1 MKVKIIKGI
10 YWGISVL
17 LLVFGIAV
25 KLNFQHSSFNF
36 LYCFSLAVVANPFI
50 MGVLLKKNLM
60 DETKYII
67 GLKMMLCILGTI
79 IAFVIAF
86 VIFYKT
92 GFIYKDKIEENFEA
106 FLKISMFVVYLIII
120 YLCASENKCINYIVF
135 GFFYCMFVVPS
146 FFSVDITDEYI
157 KLLNI
162 ISENS
167 MNRESYKIL
176 VEDYFVPIREAILT
190 YIIFDTVIE
199 CKKKSKIE
207 KKKDADRQ
215 DTVNTDYF
223 PV

>member
-10 YWGISVL
+10 YCGISVL

-25 KLNFQHSSFNF
+25 MLNFQHSSFNI
-36 LYCFSLAVVANPFI
+36 LYCFSLAVLANPFI
-50 MGVLLKKNLM
+50 MGILLKKNLM
-60 DETKYII
+60 DEAKYII
-67 GLKMMLCILGTI
+67 GLKMMLCLLGTV

-92 GFIYKDKIEENFEA
+92 NFIYMDKIEENFEA

-135 GFFYCMFVVPS
+135 GLFYCMFVVSS

-167 MNRESYKIL
+167 MDMESYKIL
-176 VEDYFVPIREAILT
+176 VEDYFVPIREAILA

-199 CKKKSKIE
+199 YRIK
-207 KKKDADRQ
+207 KKKDVDKQ
-215 DTVNTDYF
+215 DTVNKDYF